1 MEKTGVIE
9 IKGLIKDYG
18 EKRAV
23 DGVDLSVRKG
33 ELFGLL
39 GPNGAGKTTTMRI
52 IYCYM
57 PPTAGD
63 VRIFGLNVT
72 ESPSEIKSRMG
83 VMPQDDNLDPDL
95 NTMENLIVYAR
106 YFDIPP
112 AISRPRAGEL
122 LDFVELT
129 DEARINVQKLSGGM
143 RRRLILAR
151 TLINDPELVVLDEPT
166 TGMDPQSRHSVW
178 DALNSLRDDGKTIL
192 MSTHY
197 MEEAEVLC
205 DRVAIIS
212 EGRIVEVDTPAAM
225 MERHGGK
232 DLEDVYLK
240 LTGRRLSES

>member
-1 MEKTGVIE
+1 MDEQNVIE

-18 EKRAV
+18 DKRAV
-23 DGVDLSVRKG
+23 DGVDLSVHKG

-52 IYCYM
+52 IYCFM
-57 PPTAGD
+57 PPTSGE
-63 VRIFGLNVT
+63 VTIFGLNVT

-95 NTMENLIVYAR
+95 DSIENLIVYAR

-112 AISRPRAGEL
+112 ARSRPRAEEL
-122 LDFVELT
+122 LKFVELT
-129 DEARINVQKLSGGM
+129 DSARTNITKLSGGM

-151 TLINDPELVVLDEPT
+151 TLINDPELVVMDEPT

-178 DALNSLRDDGKTIL
+178 DALNSLRRDGKTIL

-225 MERHGGK
+225 MERHGCE
-232 DLEDVYLK
+232 DLEQVYLK